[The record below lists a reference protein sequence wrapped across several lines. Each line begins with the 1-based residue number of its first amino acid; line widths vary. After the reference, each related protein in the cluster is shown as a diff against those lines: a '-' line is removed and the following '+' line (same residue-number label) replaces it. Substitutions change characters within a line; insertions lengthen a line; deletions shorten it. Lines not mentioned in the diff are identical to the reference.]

1 MEEIIPIEKIV
12 KVLKGIID
20 RNGTKYIA
28 SKPFQVYEKLLESKD
43 VDESVIVKSVTYS
56 DSLVHKSVTLFGT
69 IS

>member
-28 SKPFQVYEKLLESKD
+28 SKPFQVYEKLLESND
-43 VDESVIVKSVTYS
+43 LSP
-56 DSLVHKSVTLFGT
+56 F
-69 IS
+69 